1 MIRLMLEYLEM
12 SKIQNIAH
20 LRSGLRRATTIHYFL
35 TVIMAAQLVL
45 YDTGKLIPPEVVL
58 RRWIAL
64 ALQAVVITVVWYISR
79 NRSGQL
85 STLKKLVATLVVSD
99 IAYASFSIYTQR
111 GMASRA
117 IILYVIPIV
126 TAALLARRS
135 AVLAAAALS
144 VAAYVTTAIAYF
156 VLNFNEGYKLELYGE
171 VGFYAVIF
179 VLISTLLWTVS
190 RHEKS

>member
-1 MIRLMLEYLEM
+1 
-12 SKIQNIAH
+12 
-20 LRSGLRRATTIHYFL
+20 
-35 TVIMAAQLVL
+35 MAAQLVL

-64 ALQAVVITVVWYISR
+64 AAQAVAITIVWYISR

-85 STLKKLVATLVVSD
+85 TTLKKLVATLVISD
-99 IAYASFSIYTQR
+99 VAYASFSIYTQR

-117 IILYVIPIV
+117 VVLYVIPIV

-135 AVLAAAALS
+135 AVLATAALS

-171 VGFYAVIF
+171 VGFYAAIF